1 MRGRITGEPAHLKWP
16 SAMGR
21 PTSREGL
28 GTLNGSLRVKLGFP
42 VIYVSILV
50 ALGVLPQLGIGRDI
64 TEYAW
69 NLLKGYSN
77 ESLTITEFLY
87 AYALLAFPLLITLSF
102 YEDEKQS
109 KNEAMLI
116 RAGSW
121 RAWRRMS
128 DKICRRFIFGY
139 WACYAFIS
147 LVALLALYLI
157 VGYSAENAMEL
168 GSYFDMGG
176 TAFMGVCFVMIPLR
190 LVELLLM
197 YELALAVF
205 GLTRNTIAAFLVTLI
220 LPVICAYV
228 LPDLSPFGFS
238 SAYNILNAFAGGGSR
253 MAAITI
259 SPVILF
265 GALIIFNNI
274 RRKYK

>member
-1 MRGRITGEPAHLKWP
+1 MIGKKYE
-16 SAMGR
+16 
-21 PTSREGL
+21 E
-28 GTLNGSLRVKLGFP
+28 LRVKP
-42 VIYVSILV
+42 KTIVIYVSILV

-87 AYALLAFPLLITLSF
+87 AYALLAFPLLIILSF

-147 LVALLALYLI
+147 LVVLLVLYLI
-157 VGYSAENAMEL
+157 FGYSAENAMEF

-176 TAFMGVCFVMIPLR
+176 TAFMGACFAMIPLR

-197 YELALAVF
+197 YELALAFF
-205 GLTRNTIAAFLVTLI
+205 GLTRNTIASFLATLI

-238 SAYNILNAFAGGGSR
+238 SAYNVLNAFAGGGR
-253 MAAITI
+253 RVAATVI
-259 SPVILF
+259 SPMILF

>member
-1 MRGRITGEPAHLKWP
+1 MIGKKYE
-16 SAMGR
+16 
-21 PTSREGL
+21 E
-28 GTLNGSLRVKLGFP
+28 LRVKPKTIVLY
-42 VIYVSILV
+42 VITIVS
-50 ALGVLPQLGIGRDI
+50 LGVLPQLGAGRDI
-64 TEYAW
+64 TEYVW

-77 ESLTITEFLY
+77 ESFIITEFLY
-87 AYALLAFPLLITLSF
+87 AYAWFIFPLLITLSF

-139 WACYAFIS
+139 WACYAFVS

-157 VGYSAENAMEL
+157 FGYGAENAMEF

-176 TAFMGVCFVMIPLR
+176 TAFMGVCFVMLPLK
-190 LVELLLM
+190 LVELLLT
-197 YELALAVF
+197 YELSLTVF
-205 GLTRNTIAAFLVTLI
+205 GLTRNTIASFLVTLI

-238 SAYNILNAFAGGGSR
+238 SAYNVLNAFAGGVSR
-253 MAAITI
+253 MVTIII

-274 RRKYK
+274 RRKHK